1 MLTMDQKQQILHH
14 YRVDRSSFMYKDSV
28 LLGPFFVLTTMDRL
42 GEVRIK
48 EPVAA
53 ISLSIKHLNSR
64 GWEFLEAAEK
74 GGQIITL

>member
-48 EPVAA
+48 E
-53 ISLSIKHLNSR
+53 LSCPDIGLP
-64 GWEFLEAAEK
+64 
-74 GGQIITL
+74 IIEQ